1 MANGIVLG
9 GALNCR
15 ESTSKDSK
23 SLGRFST
30 GDVLSVNSSS
40 DADWYQTTMNG
51 TVGYVMKA
59 YVAVAN
65 DTVKVNA
72 SNVNV
77 RDGSSTSGT
86 NVLYRLS
93 SPTTATVLSVT
104 ENWVQI
110 QPSGKSSGW
119 IHAKYVNKS
128 ASGTS
133 SGGDDGRET
142 GGETGGGS
150 TGSTTTAPALATIR
164 NGEAYLQVG
173 HSGTAVTKLRSLLKA
188 HNYACNAT
196 GAYDEALKTVVKKYQ
211 TDNGITADGLAG
223 QATFALLEDN
233 VSDTGWFNGKGT
245 CQLTA
250 GKLVRIGFTGKKVL
264 RPDNVARLN
273 QAINDSRFNFTEKIH
288 IRHFLAQ
295 GCKET
300 DKGKTFTEY
309 TYHAGWTKEQYNG
322 SPSYAPYCGGGFLQL
337 THDGNYEDFSDYIGD
352 AKVYLPKESA
362 TQYLADNY
370 PFLSAAWYWCIH
382 RNINKTIDNYSNR
395 SADATVKEVTRLVK
409 GDSGGYSVRLTYY
422 ENAKTV
428 LK

>member
-1 MANGIVLG
+1 MTNGIVLG

-30 GDVLSVNSSS
+30 GDVVSVSSSS

-86 NVLYRLS
+86 NVLYQLS

-104 ENWVQI
+104 QNWVQI

-119 IHAKYVNKS
+119 IHAKYVNRS
-128 ASGTS
+128 AGGAS
-133 SGGDDGRET
+133 SGGDSGT
-142 GGETGGGS
+142 GSES
-150 TGSTTTAPALATIR
+150 DSGSTTSAPALATIR
-164 NGEAYLQVG
+164 NGEAYLKVG
-173 HSGTAVTKLRSLLKA
+173 HSGTAVTTLRSLLKA

-196 GAYDEALKTVVKKYQ
+196 GAYDEALKAVVKTYQ

-223 QATFALLEDN
+223 QVTFALLEDN
-233 VSDTGWFNGKGT
+233 VSDTGWFSGKGT

-337 THDGNYEDFSDYIGD
+337 THYYNYKAFSDYIGD
-352 AKVYLPKESA
+352 ANVLEYDYAA
-362 TQYLADNY
+362 TQYVADNY

-409 GDSGGYSVRLTYY
+409 GDSSGYSVRLTYY
-422 ENAKTV
+422 ENAKNV